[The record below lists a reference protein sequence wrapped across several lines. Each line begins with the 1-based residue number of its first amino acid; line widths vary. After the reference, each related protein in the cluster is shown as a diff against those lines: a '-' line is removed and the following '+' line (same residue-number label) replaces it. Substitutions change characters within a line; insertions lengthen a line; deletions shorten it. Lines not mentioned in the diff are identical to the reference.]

1 MNNERDFNR
10 ILDECLD
17 RVIRGEG
24 IEACIADYPEQAAEL
39 RPLLEA
45 AAGLQST
52 RFTPSADSRRQ
63 ARLRFHQALDKRR
76 QKPVWARVP
85 AWAAAAVGVVLLAV
99 AGLAGLNVINPP
111 GDDPPTIIVSA
122 PASGDAVNF
131 RFLVSDAPNDIGDFS
146 SLVVT
151 VDRVALLKKGADG
164 EAWVAFTPEVKQF
177 DLTQL
182 IGAASRQLWQGEVPE
197 GEYTKVELIASSVK
211 GTLKSGET
219 IDIKLPSNK
228 LQIGIPFTV
237 GAGTV
242 TSFTFDITVNK
253 TGQGSGKYIL
263 SPQAAESGAAYE
275 KKP

>member
-1 MNNERDFNR
+1 MTKDFNT

-17 RVIRGEG
+17 RVTRGEG
-24 IEACIADYPEQAAEL
+24 IETCIADYPEQAAEL
-39 RPLLEA
+39 RPLVEA
-45 AAGLQST
+45 AARLQSSQ
-52 RFTPSADSRRQ
+52 FTPSANAKRQ
-63 ARLRFHQALDKRR
+63 ARLRFHEALDHRR
-76 QKPVWARVP
+76 RKLFWTRVP
-85 AWAAAAVGVVLLAV
+85 AWAAAAAGVVLLAV
-99 AGLAGLNVINPP
+99 IGLAGLNVINPP
-111 GDDPPTIIVSA
+111 GDGLPTIVVST

-151 VDRVALLKKGADG
+151 VDRVALLKKGGDG
-164 EAWVAFTPEVKQF
+164 ESWVTFTPEVKEF

-182 IGAASRQLWQGEVPE
+182 IGAASQQLWQGQVPE
-197 GEYTKVELIASSVK
+197 GEYAKVELIASGLR

-237 GAGTV
+237 GADTV